1 MTDRPGD
8 THELGIADPA
18 RPTRRRR
25 LFVALTAGVSG
36 AVLGG
41 VVVAGLLTG
50 GFASA
55 ANDPGQQ
62 PAASSATAKAPHG
75 KAAKAAK
82 ARQALR
88 KDKRVQGVL
97 AAVGSGTVTV
107 TADGTGQAMSVPTS
121 DATKVRGL
129 GKDKRAVSDLKP
141 GDRVL
146 VLIGQDGKAALIGD
160 VHGHVAGAVTAIN
173 GDQATVERADGLTQQ
188 VDLAKVANKPK
199 VGDLVRI
206 AGQPAAGGG
215 TLTAE
220 KLVELP
226 KA

>member
-1 MTDRPGD
+1 MTDNPGD
-8 THELGIADPA
+8 TREFSTADEA
-18 RPTRRRR
+18 RPTSRRRR
-25 LFVALTAGVSG
+25 LFIALTAGVSG

-50 GFASA
+50 GFATA
-55 ANDPGQQ
+55 ASDPGQA
-62 PAASSATAKAPHG
+62 PAAPSAAAKAHNG
-75 KAAKAAK
+75 KAAKA
-82 ARQALR
+82 REALR

-97 AAVGSGTVTV
+97 AAVGNGTITV
-107 TADGTGQAMSVPTS
+107 TADGTGQAVSVPTG
-121 DATKVRGL
+121 DATRVRGL
-129 GKDKRAVSDLKP
+129 GKDKRSVSDLKP

-146 VLIGQDGKAALIGD
+146 VLIGDDGKAALIAD

-173 GDQATVERADGLTQQ
+173 GDQATIERADGLTQQ
-188 VDLAKVANKPK
+188 VDLSKVANKPK
-199 VGDLVRI
+199 VGDIV
-206 AGQPAAGGG
+206 AVTGQPAAGGG

>member
-1 MTDRPGD
+1 MTDQPGD
-8 THELGIADPA
+8 TRELHITDAA
-18 RPTRRRR
+18 RPARRRR

-55 ANDPGQQ
+55 ASDPSQP
-62 PAASSATAKAPHG
+62 PAAPLAAAKAPPG
-75 KAAKAAK
+75 KSAK

-97 AAVGSGTVTV
+97 AAIGNDTITV
-107 TADGTGQAMSVPTS
+107 TADGTGSAVSVPTS

-129 GKDKRAVSDLKP
+129 GKDKRSVSDLKP

-146 VLIGQDGKAALIGD
+146 VLVGNDGKAAVIAD
-160 VHGHVAGAVTAIN
+160 VHGHVVGAVTTVN
-173 GDQATVERADGLTQQ
+173 GDQATIERADGLTQQ
-188 VDLAKVANKPK
+188 VDLSKVANKPK
-199 VGDLVRI
+199 VGDIVAI
-206 AGQPAAGGG
+206 AGQPAASGA
-215 TLTAE
+215 TLAAE
-220 KLVELP
+220 RLVELP